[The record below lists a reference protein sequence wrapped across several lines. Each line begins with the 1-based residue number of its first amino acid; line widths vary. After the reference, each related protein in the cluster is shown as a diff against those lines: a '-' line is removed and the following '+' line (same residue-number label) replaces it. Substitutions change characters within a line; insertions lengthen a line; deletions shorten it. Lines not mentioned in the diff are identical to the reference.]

1 MIYRP
6 DIDGLRAIAVL
17 VVVGFHAFPEF
28 FPGGFIG
35 VDIFFV
41 ISGFLISSILLE
53 SLTLN
58 TFSVWDFYGKRIRR
72 IFPPLII
79 VLMTS
84 LIVGWFTL
92 LPTEYRSLGK
102 HVIGGASFLSNFFF
116 WSEIDYFDG
125 GVDTKL
131 LLHLWS
137 LAIEEQFYIAWPLLF
152 LLFWKISRYLLIS
165 CFILALASFVL
176 NLYFV
181 FGIHD
186 LVAAF
191 YFPLT
196 RYWEIL
202 IGACVAI
209 WLHRRR
215 RSLSEAHLKS
225 QIFYKYPNLLSCLG
239 LLLILIGL
247 VMVKIG
253 SNFPGTLALLP
264 TLGAALIVV
273 SGSNSFINKRLLSRK
288 LLVNLGLIS
297 YSLYLWHWPIL
308 SFARI
313 LEGERPSWWI
323 RLGALIISVI
333 LSILTYF
340 FVEKPIR
347 FGRYSQI
354 KTIALLAIMIMV
366 ACAGISI
373 MSSNGYINRSLAMI
387 VGEFGTYD
395 YFARNNKGFEELG
408 TWEKEYKTLGSNCF
422 RHQADADIYEKY
434 GCSQITNKD
443 NKKILLL
450 GDSHAAYLGAYLEP
464 YYKQRGFNFN
474 QLELA
479 TSACKPFIMF
489 DDREY
494 CKKIRGYFL
503 NQINIIKPDYLIVFV
518 HYSYLSAEE
527 NINTRSQIQR
537 YMNEFSEFK
546 RLGAK
551 EIIVVGPMP
560 IYKES
565 LPKII
570 TRDFLL
576 KHKKVP
582 YRMLEKLDPKAL
594 EFDEIFTASKF
605 PLGVK
610 YVSLRD
616 YLCTAEGCLAR
627 VGDDPIEDMVI
638 FDYGHLTYK
647 GAKEVSENLIIPLIK

>member
-17 VVVGFHAFPEF
+17 SVVVFHAFPELL
-28 FPGGFIG
+28 PGGFIG

-58 TFSVWDFYGKRIRR
+58 TFSLWNFYSKRILR
-72 IFPPLII
+72 IFPPLIL
-79 VLMTS
+79 VLTTS

-92 LPTEYRSLGK
+92 LPIEYRSLGK
-102 HVIGGASFLSNFFF
+102 HAIGGASFLSNFFF
-116 WSEIDYFDG
+116 WYEVGYFDG
-125 GVDTKL
+125 GVDTKPF
-131 LLHLWS
+131 LHLWS
-137 LAIEEQFYIAWPLLF
+137 LAIEEQFYIVWPLLF
-152 LLFWKISRYLLIS
+152 LLFWQISRSLLIG
-165 CFILALASFVL
+165 CITVATVSFLL
-176 NLYFV
+176 NLWLV

-196 RYWEIL
+196 RYWELL
-202 IGACVAI
+202 IGACLAI
-209 WLHRRR
+209 LVYRRTFDI
-215 RSLSEAHLKS
+215 SEGSVKS
-225 QIFYKYPNLLSCLG
+225 QSFYKYSNPISWLG
-239 LLLILIGL
+239 LLLLLIGL
-247 VMVKIG
+247 VATHTG
-253 SNFPGTLALLP
+253 SNFPGVLALLP
-264 TLGAALIVV
+264 TVGAALILAA
-273 SGSNSFINKRLLSRK
+273 GSNGYINKKLLSRK

-297 YSLYLWHWPIL
+297 YSFYLWHWPIL
-308 SFARI
+308 SFIRI
-313 LEGERPSWWI
+313 LEGERPNWYI
-323 RLGALIISVI
+323 RLSALIISVI
-333 LSILTYF
+333 LSILTYS
-340 FVEKPIR
+340 FVERPIR

-366 ACAGISI
+366 TCAGISI

-408 TWEKEYKTLGSNCF
+408 AWEKEYKTLGSNCF
-422 RHQADADIYEKY
+422 RHQADASLYEKY
-434 GCSQITNKD
+434 GCSQIVNKD

-527 NINTRSQIQR
+527 NINSRSQIQR
-537 YMNEFSEFK
+537 YMDEFSEFK

-594 EFDEIFTASKF
+594 EFDEIFTTSKF
-605 PLGVK
+605 PSEVK
-610 YVSLRD
+610 YISLRNF
-616 YLCTAEGCLAR
+616 LCTAEGCLTR
-627 VGDDPIEDMVI
+627 VGDDPIDDMVI
-638 FDYGHLTYK
+638 FDYGHLTYQ
-647 GAKEVSENLIIPLIK
+647 GAKEISENLIIPLIK